1 MPRIHDFGAFSKTTA
16 TSVLEAIG
24 GTPLIGL
31 DRIYTGPGRLVAK
44 AEFLQPGGSIK
55 DRAALHLIRS
65 ARDSGALHEGQT
77 VVEMTSGNMG
87 SGLAIVCGI
96 MGHPFVA
103 VMSAGNSPERATMMR
118 RLGAEVVLE
127 PQVDGSPGR
136 VTGRDIEAATGR
148 AEMIVQSRDAYFA
161 DQFNAEA
168 CVLAHAEG
176 TGPEILEQLNGR
188 LSAFVASV
196 GTGGTFVGCARH
208 FRAMAATAECF
219 AVEPEGAEFLAGK
232 PITRQAHLLQ
242 GTGYCRTP
250 RFWDPALCDGFF
262 AVSDAEACSSREEL
276 GKLEGLYVGFSSAA
290 NVAASIRYLHQRN
303 DPDCVVATILC
314 DSGLKYPG

>member
-1 MPRIHDFGAFSKTTA
+1 VQRIHNCGAYPKTTA
-16 TSVLEAIG
+16 TSVLGAIG
-24 GTPLIGL
+24 GTPLISL

-65 ARDSGALHEGQT
+65 AKESGALSDGQT

-96 MGHPFVA
+96 LGHPFVA
-103 VMSAGNSPERATMMR
+103 VMSAGNSQERATMMQ

-136 VTGRDIEAATGR
+136 VTGRDIDAATGR
-148 AEMIVQSRDAYFA
+148 AEMIVRSRSAYFA

-176 TGPEILEQLNGR
+176 TGPEILAQADAGV
-188 LSAFVASV
+188 SAFVASI

-208 FRAMAATAECF
+208 FRAAAPAVECF

-232 PITRQAHLLQ
+232 PITQLAHLLQ

-250 RFWDPALCDGFF
+250 RFWDPELCNGFF
-262 AVSDAEACSSREEL
+262 AVSDAEACSMREVL
-276 GKLEGLYVGFSSAA
+276 GKMEGLYVGFSSAA
-290 NVAASIRYLHQRN
+290 NVAASIRLLRQRN
-303 DPDCVVATILC
+303 DPEYIVATILC
-314 DSGLKYPG
+314 DSGLKYSE